1 MADGLLISED
11 NKDHF
16 CEGCIF
22 GKQHRLPFPTGWT
35 RAKKIGQL
43 VHSDVCGPIS
53 VPAVGGSVYFVTF
66 KDDFSGYCVIHFIK
80 QKSEVMAFFQ
90 QYVQRIKVEFGNPV
104 VTLRSDNGGEYI
116 GKIFERWLLENGIRH
131 ETTVAYTP
139 EQNGVAERIN
149 RTILE
154 SARSMMHFA
163 SLSLSLWAEACNT
176 AVYLLNRAA
185 TKSVDG
191 KTPFEIWKGMKP
203 NLSHIRVF
211 GSTLYVHIPKEN
223 RGKLDL
229 KSIKCCHVGYCETQK
244 DSEPGILRPE
254 KS

>member
-1 MADGLLISED
+1 
-11 NKDHF
+11 
-16 CEGCIF
+16 
-22 GKQHRLPFPTGWT
+22 
-35 RAKKIGQL
+35 
-43 VHSDVCGPIS
+43 
-53 VPAVGGSVYFVTF
+53 
-66 KDDFSGYCVIHFIK
+66 
-80 QKSEVMAFFQ
+80 MAFFQ

-116 GKIFERWLLENGIRH
+116 GKIFESWLLENGIRH
-131 ETTVAYTP
+131 ETTVTYTP

-163 SLSLSLWAEACNT
+163 SLPLSLWAEACNT

-211 GSTLYVHIPKEN
+211 GSTLYVHIPKEK

>member
-1 MADGLLISED
+1 M
-11 NKDHF
+11 
-16 CEGCIF
+16 
-22 GKQHRLPFPTGWT
+22 
-35 RAKKIGQL
+35 
-43 VHSDVCGPIS
+43 CGPIS

-80 QKSEVMAFFQ
+80 QKSEVMALFQ
-90 QYVQRIKVEFGNPV
+90 QYVQRIKVEFINPV
-104 VTLRSDNGGEYI
+104 ITLRSDNGGEYI
-116 GKIFERWLLENGIRH
+116 GKIFKSWLLENGIRD
-131 ETTVAYTP
+131 ETVAYTP

-191 KTPFEIWKGMKP
+191 NSF
-203 NLSHIRVF
+203 
-211 GSTLYVHIPKEN
+211 
-223 RGKLDL
+223 
-229 KSIKCCHVGYCETQK
+229 
-244 DSEPGILRPE
+244 
-254 KS
+254 